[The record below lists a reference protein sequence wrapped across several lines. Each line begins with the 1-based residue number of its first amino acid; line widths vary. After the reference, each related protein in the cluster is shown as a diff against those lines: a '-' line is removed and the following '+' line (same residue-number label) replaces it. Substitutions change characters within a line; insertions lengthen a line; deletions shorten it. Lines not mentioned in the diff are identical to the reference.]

1 LLLRERRRW
10 KRDGDGGCAND
21 EPPDKGTFEIIHAT
35 AIYKR
40 VIMPKAAPP
49 SSA

>member
-10 KRDGDGGCAND
+10 KRDGDGGGGNA

-35 AIYKR
+35 AIYKE
-40 VIMPKAAPP
+40 
-49 SSA
+49 